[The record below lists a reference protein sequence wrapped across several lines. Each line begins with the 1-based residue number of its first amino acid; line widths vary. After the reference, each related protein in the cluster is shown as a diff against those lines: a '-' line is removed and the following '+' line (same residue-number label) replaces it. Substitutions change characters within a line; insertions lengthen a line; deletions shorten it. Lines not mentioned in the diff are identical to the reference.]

1 MPHAARP
8 RAGGVLFA
16 PTLSTVVDLVAHL
29 PWELGVLLATARSA
43 GEVAT
48 LLGSATLVLQAVT
61 LGASLIPKRKSA
73 SLRSVLVPA
82 TRWEWRQLVATGVV
96 RLLLMP
102 LVGLASVHHLSRWGL
117 LPASA
122 ACKMALL
129 VQSCMPSAQNLVLM
143 VNLREETKEMA
154 PAMAQMLLRQ
164 YLLAVVPTTVWISVF
179 MAYVGGF

>member
-1 MPHAARP
+1 M
-8 RAGGVLFA
+8 
-16 PTLSTVVDLVAHL
+16 DLVAHL
-29 PWELGVLLATARSA
+29 PWELELLLGIARSVA
-43 GEVAT
+43 EVAV

-73 SLRSVLVPA
+73 SLWGLLVPA
-82 TRWEWRQLVATGVV
+82 TRWEWQQLISTGAV

-143 VNLREETKEMA
+143 VNLRPETREMA

-164 YLLAVVPTTVWISVF
+164 YLLAVIPTTVWISVF